1 MTRQILMYQ
10 DNIKNYHDRARQIMT
25 NHDKIRA
32 RRFLLAPLVLRVATP
47 GAVFC
52 FLAGG
57 PLLAK
62 AGDVS
67 RFLLADC
74 ACIAAETL
82 QYMTLKI
89 NQDK

>member
-47 GAVFC
+47 GAVLC

-57 PLLAK
+57 PLLAE
-62 AGDVS
+62 AGDWTS
-67 RFLLADC
+67 PASYSPPSLASPPRPYN
-74 ACIAAETL
+74 T
-82 QYMTLKI
+82 
-89 NQDK
+89 